1 MTVLHILAPQELRPE
16 LDGDLRL
23 LDSEGGKPIELSIDP
38 GVMQRYSTAL
48 SNWQQS
54 IEHMCDGL
62 GMLYIPIDTAL
73 PIEECALTTLRQRGL
88 VG

>member
-1 MTVLHILAPQELRPE
+1 
-16 LDGDLRL
+16 
-23 LDSEGGKPIELSIDP
+23 
-38 GVMQRYSTAL
+38 MQRYSTAL